1 MLLQQNLAIMESMR
15 TFSKF
20 ENWSLIALAGSL
32 ALALVLFFAPGHQ
45 HVFGDW
51 EDPLSVG
58 MGIMMMTTV
67 IVEVAVLYSLSRRR
81 TR

>member
-1 MLLQQNLAIMESMR
+1 ML
-15 TFSKF
+15 SKS

-32 ALALVLFFAPGHQ
+32 VLAYVLFFAPGHQ

-51 EDPLSVG
+51 SDPVSVG
-58 MGIMMMTTV
+58 MGIMMMSTV
-67 IVEVAVLYSLSRRR
+67 IVEVAVLHSLRRRR